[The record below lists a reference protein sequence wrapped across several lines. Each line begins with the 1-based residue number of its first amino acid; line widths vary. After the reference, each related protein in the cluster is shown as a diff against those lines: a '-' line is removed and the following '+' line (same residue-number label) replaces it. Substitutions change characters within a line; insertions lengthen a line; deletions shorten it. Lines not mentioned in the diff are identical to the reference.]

1 MLWRAGF
8 KWLFLITGTTIGAGY
23 ASGRE
28 LWQFFGY
35 ESALAIGIFIVLFTV
50 ACYVILSVSHQLKTV
65 HYLPVLEVLLGKKMS
80 HVYDVMIVFYLF
92 TTTAVM
98 YAGSGAAL
106 EAFRIPAVCGIAIS
120 AFFVVIL
127 FVWRAEGVVVIN
139 AFLNPLLIVLLI
151 SILSC
156 FLLAQHD
163 MFQID
168 WEKQANWKAGFM
180 FTSLNILPL
189 VAVLAAIGS
198 KIKNR
203 GEIWIASV
211 GSAIVLG
218 GITFLYNESLL
229 HVAEELFYIEIPLFA
244 ILKHYPSSMAAI
256 MTILLWLAIYTT
268 AVSNLLGLTSRLRER
283 INMPWWLF
291 ALLLT
296 LLMVPISLVG
306 FSKLVGFFYP
316 LYGVLNLYLLAALLV
331 YPMMQ
336 KRSKRS

>member
-1 MLWRAGF
+1 MLWRAGC
-8 KWLFLITGTTIGAGY
+8 KWLFLIIGTTIGAGY

-35 ESALAIGIFIVLFTV
+35 ESALAIGIFIVLFSV
-50 ACYVILSVSHQLKTV
+50 ACYVILSVSYRLKTV
-65 HYLPVLEVLLGKKMS
+65 HYLPVLEAVLGKKMS

-106 EAFRIPAVCGIAIS
+106 EAFQIPYMYGIIIS
-120 AFFVVIL
+120 AFFVVVL
-127 FVWRAEGVVVIN
+127 FFWRAEGVVRIN
-139 AFLNPLLIVLLI
+139 AFLIPFMIVLLFA
-151 SILSC
+151 ILSC
-156 FLLAQHD
+156 FLFSQHNI
-163 MFQID
+163 FHIE
-168 WEKQANWKAGFM
+168 WNKQTNWKAGFM

-198 KIKNR
+198 KINKR

-211 GSAIVLG
+211 GSAILLG

-229 HVAEELFYIEIPLFA
+229 HVAEELIYIEIPLFA
-244 ILKHYPSSMAAI
+244 ILKHYPAFMTVM

-268 AVSNLLGLTSRLRER
+268 AVSNLLGLTSRLREKVD
-283 INMPWWLF
+283 MPWWLF

-296 LLMVPISLVG
+296 LLMLPVSFVG

>member
-1 MLWRAGF
+1 MWRAGF
-8 KWLFLITGTTIGAGY
+8 KWLFLIIGTTIGAGY

-35 ESALAIGIFIVLFTV
+35 ESVLAIGIFIILFTV
-50 ACYVILSVSHQLKTV
+50 ACYVILSVSYQLKTV

-80 HVYDVMIVFYLF
+80 YFYDVMIVLYLF

-106 EAFRIPAVCGIAIS
+106 EAFQVPYVYGIAIS
-120 AFFVVIL
+120 AFFVILL
-127 FVWRAEGVVVIN
+127 FVWRAEGVVLIN
-139 AFLNPLLIVLLI
+139 AFLNPLLIALLI
-151 SILSC
+151 VTLTC
-156 FLLAQHD
+156 FLFTQRDIFH
-163 MFQID
+163 IE
-168 WEKQANWKAGFM
+168 WEHQSNWKAGFM

-198 KIKNR
+198 KIKKR

-211 GSAIVLG
+211 GSAILLG

-244 ILKHYPSSMAAI
+244 ILNHYPSFMAII
-256 MTILLWLAIYTT
+256 MTVLLWLAIYTT
-268 AVSNLLGLTSRLRER
+268 AVSNLLGLTSRLRQR
-283 INMPWWLF
+283 VDMPWWLF
-291 ALLLT
+291 AFLLT
-296 LLMVPISLVG
+296 LMMVPISFVG

-316 LYGVLNLYLLAALLV
+316 LYGVLNLYLLASLLV

-336 KRSKRS
+336 KRSKRL

>member
-8 KWLFLITGTTIGAGY
+8 KWLFLIIGTTIGAGY

-35 ESALAIGIFIVLFTV
+35 ESTLAIGIFIVLFAV
-50 ACYVILSVSHQLKTV
+50 ACYVILSVSYQLKTV
-65 HYLPVLEVLLGKKMS
+65 HYLPVLEMVLGKKMS

-92 TTTAVM
+92 STTAVM

-106 EAFRIPAVCGIAIS
+106 EAFRIPYVYGIIIS
-120 AFFVVIL
+120 AFFVVVL
-127 FVWRAEGVVVIN
+127 FFWRAEGVVRIN
-139 AFLNPLLIVLLI
+139 AFFIPFMIVLLLAM
-151 SILSC
+151 LSC
-156 FLLAQHD
+156 FLFSQHEI
-163 MFQID
+163 FHIE
-168 WEKQANWKAGFM
+168 WNKQANWKAGFM

-198 KIKNR
+198 KIKKR

-211 GSAIVLG
+211 GSAILLG
-218 GITFLYNESLL
+218 SITFIYNESLL

-244 ILKHYPSSMAAI
+244 ILKHYPSFMTVI

-268 AVSNLLGLTSRLRER
+268 AVSNLLGLTSRLREKVD
-283 INMPWWLF
+283 MPWWLF

-296 LLMVPISLVG
+296 LLMVPVSFVG